1 MLSNHVHQCN
11 VFLAVQNNTCRH
23 NAVPAAVTN
32 TRMTTDDGEAAANS
46 TRDDLHLGFDA
57 CRGSQSSARAL
68 NAEELCLL
76 AVIVLAY
83 YCKLSLH
90 DGTR

>member
-1 MLSNHVHQCN
+1 MLSNHVHQRI
-11 VFLAVQNNTCRH
+11 VFLVPTNYGCTH
-23 NAVPAAVTN
+23 NALPAVVTN
-32 TRMTTDDGEAAANS
+32 IRLTTDDGAAAANS

>member
-1 MLSNHVHQCN
+1 MLSNHVHQCI
-11 VFLAVQNNTCRH
+11 VFLVARNYGCRH
-23 NAVPAAVTN
+23 NALPAVVTN
-32 TRMTTDDGEAAANS
+32 IRMTTDDGEAAANS